1 MTFPYLHMWKFLPLF
16 PPFNCKSFHRMHW
29 SSIHFSIIARVAQLP
44 ALGPFM
50 SLDSRS
56 TFCLSIC
63 LVIHVGGKLIRQ
75 DKQGQRGML
84 MEKHFLGHTF
94 STYTI
99 LSHKHFTCALG
110 SELKPTVTH
119 RILITLLD
127 NFFHPNI
134 RVKNMVWGKTTFPF
148 ESFRFLTSLAVWS
161 ESYQMSSI

>member
-1 MTFPYLHMWKFLPLF
+1 MVKADVQCMFKRPQTGYFGQPKARKTLHTSICKNFFHDFALLILNLSIESTDDQSICPLMLGQFSCLPQGQI
-16 PPFNCKSFHRMHW
+16 M
-29 SSIHFSIIARVAQLP
+29 SSI
-44 ALGPFM
+44 
-50 SLDSRS
+50 LDL
-56 TFCLSIC
+56 LSIC

-99 LSHKHFTCALG
+99 LSHKHCTCALG

-134 RVKNMVWGKTTFPF
+134 RVKNMV
-148 ESFRFLTSLAVWS
+148 
-161 ESYQMSSI
+161 